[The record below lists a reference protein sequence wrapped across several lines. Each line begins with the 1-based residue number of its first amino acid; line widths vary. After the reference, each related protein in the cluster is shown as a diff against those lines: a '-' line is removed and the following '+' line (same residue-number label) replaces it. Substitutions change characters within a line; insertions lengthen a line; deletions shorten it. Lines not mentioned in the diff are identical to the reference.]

1 MLRNISLKIALFLKR
16 KLPKRT
22 TPEKREKKY
31 DVVLAIP
38 WGRFLAPQKLR
49 STSCLVRNSMS
60 LRPSSKLQTFPRFGE
75 GPQSY
80 GMAEQAASRI
90 EQRLTESYL

>member
-1 MLRNISLKIALFLKR
+1 
-16 KLPKRT
+16 
-22 TPEKREKKY
+22 
-31 DVVLAIP
+31 
-38 WGRFLAPQKLR
+38 
-49 STSCLVRNSMS
+49 MS